1 MTEFHSRWLDWGSSR
16 TPENRTDKT
25 DRSPFSGLTPPS
37 VSFVSAIPGRS
48 QDESISASLADIHPK
63 SQPEGEIADT
73 WGKLAPVVRW
83 FVDATPPAE
92 PFLLKRGVRITDPAR
107 WWRDT
112 IIDIHQGPNGPR
124 ARYGALQD
132 DLWRA
137 WRMFRAAG
145 QTGLGA
151 ITSGERVPVVDRP
164 TCAIFAPAR

>member
-1 MTEFHSRWLDWGSSR
+1 MSAAAQLLDQVRAAGGTVEINDGKVR
-16 TPENRTDKT
+16 LRAP
-25 DRSPFSGLTPPS
+25 SPLP
-37 VSFVSAIPGRS
+37 
-48 QDESISASLADIHPK
+48 DEL
-63 SQPEGEIADT
+63 
-73 WGKLAPVVRW
+73 
-83 FVDATPPAE
+83 VDALRSRKAEIIGLLTTEHASRIAARWGDLAGIAEWFLTATPLAE